1 MIILD
6 NNSEA
11 PLYAQI
17 YEQLKQE
24 IVTGILPEG
33 SRLPSTRHLAQ
44 TLAVGRN
51 TVEYAYLQL
60 SSEGYVTS
68 RVGSGFTVEK
78 LNGFMYLTN
87 KKDSSQVE
95 QSSTQDKEPSNLY
108 PYHSSTEI

>member
-6 NNSEA
+6 NNSQT

-78 LNGFMYLTN
+78 LSSFMYLTN
-87 KKDSSQVE
+87 KKDSST
-95 QSSTQDKEPSNLY
+95 SGTKLCAR
-108 PYHSSTEI
+108 